1 MIRQR
6 QTLQGSSAITGM
18 AGQLWSL
25 TCAVEGTSLCC
36 AAKHR
41 KPLGPNFILKSESYN
56 NPNRNSS
63 VPLGHFHGRWFLVV
77 GPKYTNIRK
86 NAEKYENIP
95 THTKTYTKIHRHT
108 KTYKNIQENTRGKR
122 NNTIDIRIQTLVE
135 SICYHV
141 LSGDLL
147 CCIYPKL

>member
-1 MIRQR
+1 MSQTAWLFPCQIKTSTQGSAGIPRVGGF
-6 QTLQGSSAITGM
+6 TLQTN
-18 AGQLWSL
+18 
-25 TCAVEGTSLCC
+25 V
-36 AAKHR
+36 
-41 KPLGPNFILKSESYN
+41 Y
-56 NPNRNSS
+56 SS

-95 THTKTYTKIHRHT
+95 THTKTYTKIHKHT